1 MVLKLLNIEKFTQD
15 DYKDIVKAVFFLV
28 LAIIGGWVG
37 NTLGCTTQKLMINS
51 MLAKHIVLFMIIY
64 FAMDISNKD
73 KKSPLMILKASV
85 SIYVLFILFTK
96 MNIYS
101 TVVVFVLLAVIYI
114 INTQISYL
122 EKNNGSEQDIQ
133 KYANINAML
142 YKVVPLIII
151 VSFGAY
157 FMKQREDYK
166 KNWDTM
172 KFIFGNVTCKG
183 I

>member
-1 MVLKLLNIEKFTQD
+1 MVLKILNMEQFTQD
-15 DYKDIVKAVFFLV
+15 DYKDIVKAVFFLI

-37 NTLGCTTQKLMINS
+37 QLIGCKTQKLMINS
-51 MLAKHIVLFMIIY
+51 MLAKHIVMFMIIY
-64 FAMDISNKD
+64 FAMDISNED

-101 TVVVFVLLAVIYI
+101 TIIVFLLLGVIYI
-114 INTQISYL
+114 INTHISYL

-133 KYANINAML
+133 KYTNINAML
-142 YKVVPLIII
+142 YKVVPVIII

-166 KNWDTM
+166 KDWDTI
-172 KFIFGNVTCKG
+172 KFLFGNVTCKG
-183 I
+183 N

>member
-64 FAMDISNKD
+64 FAMDISNKV

-101 TVVVFVLLAVIYI
+101 TVVVFTQSNETNQSHHSCQALLHRSRQGQRLRHSFINLTFSAHINRRVPDHKSVLDKIRRQETV
-114 INTQISYL
+114 Q
-122 EKNNGSEQDIQ
+122 
-133 KYANINAML
+133 
-142 YKVVPLIII
+142 
-151 VSFGAY
+151 
-157 FMKQREDYK
+157 
-166 KNWDTM
+166 
-172 KFIFGNVTCKG
+172 
-183 I
+183 

>member
-1 MVLKLLNIEKFTQD
+1 MVLKLLNMKQFSQD
-15 DYKDIVKAVFFLV
+15 DYKDIVKAVFFLI

-37 NTLGCTTQKLMINS
+37 ELIGCKTQKLMINS

-64 FAMDISNKD
+64 FAMDISNED
-73 KKSPLMILKASV
+73 KKSPLMILKSSL
-85 SIYVLFILFTK
+85 SIYILFLLFTK

-101 TVVVFVLLAVIYI
+101 TVVVFALLAVIYI

-133 KYANINAML
+133 KYTDMNAML

-166 KNWDTM
+166 KDWDTM
-172 KFIFGNVTCKG
+172 KFIFGNVKCKG

>member
-1 MVLKLLNIEKFTQD
+1 MVLKILNLEQFTQG
-15 DYKDIVKAVFFLV
+15 DYKDIVKAVFFLI

-37 NTLGCTTQKLMINS
+37 QLIGCKTQKLMINS
-51 MLAKHIVLFMIIY
+51 MLAKHIVMFMIIY

-73 KKSPLMILKASV
+73 KKSPLMILKASI

-101 TVVVFVLLAVIYI
+101 TIIVFLLLGVIYI

-122 EKNNGSEQDIQ
+122 EKNTGSEQDIQ
-133 KYANINAML
+133 KYTNINAML
-142 YKVVPLIII
+142 YKVVPVIII

-157 FMKQREDYK
+157 FMKQREGYK
-166 KNWDTM
+166 KDWDTM
-172 KFIFGNVTCKG
+172 KFLFGNVTCKG
-183 I
+183 N